1 MCYNV
6 PMTVSDSVR
15 PFFEKWKKWLEGEK
29 RFSANT
35 LESYE
40 RDVLAFLG
48 FMSDYQGEF
57 VTSHS
62 LTTLQLRDFR
72 SWLSSRKAKQYT
84 NTSTARAL
92 ASVRSFYRYLDRFE
106 DIHNAAI
113 FHIRTPKKE
122 KSLPRALSQEQAG
135 AAVAAMLEAKEEWV
149 GKRDLALL
157 TLIYGT
163 GLRISEALNLTVK
176 QRPRGDSIIIRGK
189 GNKERVV
196 PILPIINQAIE
207 DYLNSCPLGLT
218 DNDPLFVGVRG
229 KQLQSA
235 IFQKKIQN
243 VRRALGLPESATPH
257 AFRHSFATHLL
268 SDGVDLRAI
277 QELLGHASLSTTQR
291 YTDINTDK
299 MLEIYSRAHPRA

>member
-1 MCYNV
+1 
-6 PMTVSDSVR
+6 MTLSDSVR
-15 PFFEKWKKWLEGEK
+15 PYFEKWKQWLLAEK

-40 RDVLAFLG
+40 RDVLAFLKFIG
-48 FMSDYQGEF
+48 EYQGEF
-57 VTSHS
+57 VSS
-62 LTTLQLRDFR
+62 DALAKLQLRDFR
-72 SWLSSRKAKQYT
+72 SWLASRKGKDYS

-92 ASVRSFYRYLDRFE
+92 ASVRSFYKYLDRFE
-106 DIHNAAI
+106 NIQNAAI

-122 KSLPRALSQEQAG
+122 KSLPRALSQEQARI
-135 AAVAAMLEAKEEWV
+135 AVEQMAVSSKQEWIN
-149 GKRDLALL
+149 KRDLALL

-163 GLRISEALNLTVK
+163 GLRISEALGLTVR

-196 PILPIINQAIE
+196 PILPVIREAIE
-207 DYLNSCPLGLT
+207 DYINSCPLGLT
-218 DNDPLFVGVRG
+218 DNDPLFVGMRG
-229 KQLQSA
+229 KKLQPA
-235 IFQKKIQN
+235 IFQKKIEG

-268 SDGVDLRAI
+268 SSGVDLRAI

-291 YTDINTDK
+291 YTDVDSTR
-299 MLEIYSRAHPRA
+299 MLEVYTKAHPRA